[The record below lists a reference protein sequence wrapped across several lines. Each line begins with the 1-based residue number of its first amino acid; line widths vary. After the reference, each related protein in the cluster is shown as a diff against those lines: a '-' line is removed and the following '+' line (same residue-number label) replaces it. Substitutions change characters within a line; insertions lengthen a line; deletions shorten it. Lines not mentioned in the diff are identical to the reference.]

1 MIGALWGK
9 DSGLAFRR
17 PTPHAPKLVD
27 KLVGLRV
34 DEQAE
39 DIGLDLAEHNET
51 AYNH

>member
-1 MIGALWGK
+1 VLFTFVYCFAVSWVL
-9 DSGLAFRR
+9 L
-17 PTPHAPKLVD
+17 

>member
-1 MIGALWGK
+1 L
-9 DSGLAFRR
+9 LL
-17 PTPHAPKLVD
+17 KLVD

-34 DEQAE
+34 DEQDE